1 MNDRLKVLAAAS
13 NPSPCLSLAHEMD
26 LELCSDDQLF
36 KELEQGSSF
45 PCCVTPERPQTQI
58 TSDAAVLVTPASTST
73 RASTEASASSTPSPT
88 PTPEEKKL
96 PAPRSLFP
104 GKFGKPGATESSM
117 PLNPHPFR
125 RALTSTSELSTAE
138 TPTKDDLDFMKKNI
152 LEAKSEIDKQQKPK
166 KKQPAAAEDE
176 EAPSS

>member
-1 MNDRLKVLAAAS
+1 
-13 NPSPCLSLAHEMD
+13 
-26 LELCSDDQLF
+26 
-36 KELEQGSSF
+36 
-45 PCCVTPERPQTQI
+45 
-58 TSDAAVLVTPASTST
+58 
-73 RASTEASASSTPSPT
+73 
-88 PTPEEKKL
+88 
-96 PAPRSLFP
+96 
-104 GKFGKPGATESSM
+104 M